1 MKSIY
6 NFVIFVQWLSNLSK
20 HVISKLPNGSSSD
33 VADIRRPHPCKDPC
47 FVSLIEL
54 KPPSGLRTSKN
65 SVIMCHTMVSMS
77 CSLDDLDVFLW
88 NWLESGLS
96 FSRVWV
102 SLKWQADVSCRSNAW
117 LPLTRNESLAFTY
130 KRSGWSMDAG
140 CGWDYESKSL
150 DIKSYQ
156 VYVSERSQS
165 CFLILYHLYPG
176 WPVWPEE
183 IPTDLCDMHTYL
195 LVKVGVGCT
204 RTFRKRLN
212 TTDHRISETWYD
224 MIMITKKQEHRSITK
239 LWESCLP
246 ILAPPDCV
254 RDAHVRWISTATTS
268 NGLDKRGWLSKQMLA
283 DVGRVSEPGTRICK
297 NATWFKKLIWC

>member
-6 NFVIFVQWLSNLSK
+6 NFVIFVQWLSNLST

-195 LVKVGVGCT
+195 LVKDI
-204 RTFRKRLN
+204 R
-212 TTDHRISETWYD
+212 D
-224 MIMITKKQEHRSITK
+224 MIWHDNKKARASQHHKTLGI
-239 LWESCLP
+239 LP
-246 ILAPPDCV
+246 
-254 RDAHVRWISTATTS
+254 AHPCSS
-268 NGLDKRGWLSKQMLA
+268 WLRQRCTCQVDIDRYYKQRL
-283 DVGRVSEPGTRICK
+283 G
-297 NATWFKKLIWC
+297 

>member
-77 CSLDDLDVFLW
+77 CSLDDLDVFLC

-96 FSRVWV
+96 FSRAWV
-102 SLKWQADVSCRSNAW
+102 SLKWQVDVSCRSNAW

-130 KRSGWSMDAG
+130 ERSGWSMDAG

-165 CFLILYHLYPG
+165 CFLILYPG

-183 IPTDLCDMHTYL
+183 IPTDLCDMHTCYTCL
-195 LVKVGVGCT
+195 LVKVGGAPGLSGRDWT
-204 RTFRKRLN
+204 L
-212 TTDHRISETWYD
+212 RITGYQRHD
-224 MIMITKKQEHRSITK
+224 MITKKQEHRSITK
-239 LWESCLP
+239 LSESCLP

-268 NGLDKRGWLSKQMLA
+268 NGLDKRL
-283 DVGRVSEPGTRICK
+283 VE
-297 NATWFKKLIWC
+297 